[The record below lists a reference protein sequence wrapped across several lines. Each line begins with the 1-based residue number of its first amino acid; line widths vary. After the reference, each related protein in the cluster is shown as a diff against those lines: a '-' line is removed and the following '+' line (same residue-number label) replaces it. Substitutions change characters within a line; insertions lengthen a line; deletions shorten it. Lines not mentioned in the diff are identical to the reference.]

1 MRAIRLIARP
11 GVACLIA
18 LAVGAIAAPAGA
30 QDTPPA
36 WAYPVNPPGYK
47 LPPDDGTVRSVP
59 GSKAGYTLT
68 QLRDRFIAPNW
79 HPDDYPAMPEI
90 VASGRKPEVFACG
103 FCHRAD
109 GPGGPENANLTGLS
123 KTYIV
128 RQMADFKSGTRKSS
142 VQNRGP
148 TELKAQLAK
157 AITDAEIEA
166 AATYFASIKP
176 RSNVRVVESATAP
189 KVAVT
194 AWYYTALPGNEQE
207 PIGQRIVEI
216 PEDAEQFASRDTRAR
231 FVAYVPEGS
240 IKRGQVLATT
250 GGGGRTLPCGTCH
263 GGPTMRGVAVIG
275 LPALAGRSPS
285 YLVRQLFDLKHGA
298 RNGSQGVIM
307 KSTVKDLTVDDM
319 IALAA
324 YLGSLEP

>member
-47 LPPDDGTVRSVP
+47 LLPDDGTVRSVP

-142 VQNRGP
+142 VQNREP

-176 RSNVRVVESATAP
+176 RSNVRVVEIRDRAEGRRHRLVLHGIAGRR
-189 KVAVT
+189 A
-194 AWYYTALPGNEQE
+194 E

-307 KSTVKDLTVDDM
+307 QSTVKDLTVDDM

>member
-1 MRAIRLIARP
+1 MRTGHLIARS
-11 GVACLIA
+11 GLACLLA
-18 LAVGAIAAPAGA
+18 LAATTMAARAEA

-36 WAYPVNPPGYK
+36 WAYPVNPPDFK
-47 LPPDDGTVRSVP
+47 LPPDDGTVRRVP

-90 VASGRKPEVFACG
+90 VDSGRKPEVFACG

-109 GPGGPENANLTGLS
+109 GPGGPENANITGLS
-123 KTYIV
+123 KPYIV
-128 RQMADFKSGTRKSS
+128 RQMADFKSGARKSS
-142 VQNRGP
+142 VPQRAP
-148 TELKAQLAK
+148 VQLKEQLAK
-157 AITDAEIEA
+157 SITDAEIEA
-166 AATYFASIKP
+166 AAAYFASIKP
-176 RSNVRVVESATAP
+176 RSIVRVVESATAP

-216 PEDAEQFASRDTRAR
+216 PEDAEQFASRDTRTH

-240 IKRGQVLATT
+240 IKRGQVLVTT
-250 GGGGRTLPCGTCH
+250 GGEGRTLPCGTCH
-263 GGPTMRGVAVIG
+263 GGPALRGVAPIG

-285 YLVRQLFDLKHGA
+285 YLVRQLYDLKHGA

-307 KSTVKDLTVDDM
+307 KSTVGSLTIDDM

-324 YLGSLEP
+324 YIGSLEP

>member
-1 MRAIRLIARP
+1 MRNHALIARS
-11 GVACLIA
+11 GLACLIA
-18 LAVGAIAAPAGA
+18 LGAAIVTPACA
-30 QDTPPA
+30 QDTPPT

-47 LPPDDGTVRSVP
+47 LPPDDGTVRRVP
-59 GSKAGYTLT
+59 GSNAGYTLT
-68 QLRDRFIAPNW
+68 QVRDRFLAPNW

-123 KTYIV
+123 KPYIV
-128 RQMADFKSGTRKSS
+128 RQMADFRSGARKSS
-142 VQNRGP
+142 VPNRGP
-148 TELKAQLAK
+148 VELKAQLAK
-157 AITDAEIEA
+157 AVSDAEIEA
-166 AATYFASIKP
+166 AAAYFASIKP

-216 PEDAEQFASRDTRAR
+216 PEDAEQFASRDSRAR

-240 IKRGQVLATT
+240 VKRGQVLATT

-263 GGPTMRGVAVIG
+263 GGPAMRGVAVIG

-285 YLVRQLFDLKHGA
+285 YLVRQLYDLKHGA